1 MPKTIV
7 TIKNNRLINALE
19 FLKNT
24 KNPRPKIKAML
35 NKGYI
40 WDSDKLKNVIFY
52 KYRLSY
58 ILPHFLLVK
67 KKKAASFIL

>member
-1 MPKTIV
+1 
-7 TIKNNRLINALE
+7 
-19 FLKNT
+19 
-24 KNPRPKIKAML
+24 ML